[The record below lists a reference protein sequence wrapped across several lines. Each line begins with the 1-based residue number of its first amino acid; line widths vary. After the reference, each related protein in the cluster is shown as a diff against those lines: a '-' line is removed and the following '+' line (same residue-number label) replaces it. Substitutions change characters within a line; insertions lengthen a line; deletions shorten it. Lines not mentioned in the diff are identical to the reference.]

1 MYKIKS
7 IAVDPLLLK
16 LAQDVRQLRKA
27 KGLSQEAL
35 ALVAGV
41 DRTYVSQLE
50 RCVANPSIVILQ
62 RVAQALEVS
71 LSIEWHTATVGS
83 VKVTD

>member
-1 MYKIKS
+1 MDKTHS
-7 IAVDPLLLK
+7 RAVDPLLLK
-16 LAQDVRQLRKA
+16 LAADVRRLRKA

-35 ALVAGV
+35 ALAADV

-62 RVAQALEVS
+62 RVAQALGVS
-71 LSIEWHTATVGS
+71 LAIEWHENELGS
-83 VKVTD
+83 D